1 MTVIARG
8 RTSLYRVIARGRTSL
23 YRVIA
28 RAGIPL
34 YRVIARAGIPAPA
47 PPRPFHSPLV
57 SLRPLALSWFWP
69 GLAWSG
75 TCRGLARPSTRR
87 GLDRLGLVCHFSGPG
102 SAGHLSGLR
111 LGLVWHFT
119 EDVITREAKSPT
131 PATSWNEKC
140 SLRFSMGKGGIEQT

>member
-1 MTVIARG
+1 MG
-8 RTSLYRVIARGRTSL
+8 EGGS
-23 YRVIA
+23 
-28 RAGIPL
+28 
-34 YRVIARAGIPAPA
+34 
-47 PPRPFHSPLV
+47 
-57 SLRPLALSWFWP
+57 
-69 GLAWSG
+69 
-75 TCRGLARPSTRR
+75 RR

-140 SLRFSMGKGGIEQT
+140 SLRFDGEGGGIEQTQYQPTYLTD